1 MCNDDE
7 VASFSGPFSSSSSFS
22 SQTLNMNKTLNI
34 RIEKKEGPFCLLRNP
49 QNSFR
54 EKIERDDFVYRHA
67 VVFL

>member
-34 RIEKKEGPFCLLRNP
+34 RSEKKEGPFLPSSNFP

-54 EKIERDDFVYRHA
+54 EKIERKTTLYTDTQ
-67 VVFL
+67 

>member
-34 RIEKKEGPFCLLRNP
+34 RSEKKRGTFFAFFEFSSKFFQR
-49 QNSFR
+49 
-54 EKIERDDFVYRHA
+54 KD
-67 VVFL
+67 